1 MLRAGH
7 LTPQALRQELVEFQK
22 LKGYLPAVILVHFNS
37 QFESEIREEVERVSR
52 ELATPISLAYDGMK
66 IRL

>member
-22 LKGYLPAVILVHFNS
+22 LKGYLLAVILVHFNS

-52 ELATPISLAYDGMK
+52 ELATPISLAYDRMK